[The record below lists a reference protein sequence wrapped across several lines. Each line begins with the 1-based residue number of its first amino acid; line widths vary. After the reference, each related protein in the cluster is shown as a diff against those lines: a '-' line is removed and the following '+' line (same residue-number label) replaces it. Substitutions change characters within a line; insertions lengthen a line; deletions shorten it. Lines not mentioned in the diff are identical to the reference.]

1 MTLYMEQWLRLLGG
15 IMVLASVLLAVYH
28 HSAWLWLTGLMGV
41 NLVQSAFTN
50 FRPSMLLLRSAGV
63 KEQGTR

>member
-1 MTLYMEQWLRLLGG
+1 
-15 IMVLASVLLAVYH
+15 MVLASVLLAVYH

-50 FRPSMLLLRSAGV
+50 F
-63 KEQGTR
+63 

>member
-1 MTLYMEQWLRLLGG
+1 
-15 IMVLASVLLAVYH
+15 MVLASVLLAVYH

>member
-15 IMVLASVLLAVYH
+15 II
-28 HSAWLWLTGLMGV
+28 LMGV

-50 FRPSMLLLRSAGV
+50 F
-63 KEQGTR
+63 

>member
-28 HSAWLWLTGLMGV
+28 DARWLWLTGLMGV
-41 NLVQSAFTN
+41 NLIQ
-50 FRPSMLLLRSAGV
+50 RPSRTSDRPWSSCGPQA
-63 KEQGTR
+63 